1 MELDLGWLLL
11 TTMLTP
17 VACLAGLLALA
28 MFSEVE

>member
-1 MELDLGWLLL
+1 MELDLSWLLI

-17 VACLAGLLALA
+17 LVCMFGLLALA

>member
-1 MELDLGWLLL
+1 MTLDLSWLLI

-17 VACLAGLLALA
+17 LVCMFGLLALA